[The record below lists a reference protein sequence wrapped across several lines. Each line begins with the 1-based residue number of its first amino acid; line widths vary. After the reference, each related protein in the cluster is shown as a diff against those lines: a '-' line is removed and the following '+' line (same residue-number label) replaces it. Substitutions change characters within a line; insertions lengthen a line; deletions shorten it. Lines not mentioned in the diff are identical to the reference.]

1 MYTQPKGGY
10 LKPELLAGQ
19 TVYLENE
26 RGFFREFS
34 VETQQCYAQNLER
47 DFSNL
52 LMIHK
57 ENTKEI

>member
-1 MYTQPKGGY
+1 VCTQPKGGY
-10 LKPELLAGQ
+10 QKPELLTGQ

-34 VETQQCYAQNLER
+34 AETQQRYAQNLER